1 MQLHSTEHAPAHAIP
16 SAEMFPM
23 LSPVAAETQAAPL
36 SPVGSLPV
44 CTDGA
49 RTHLC
54 APPAAPRID
63 PQTCLYPVVP
73 LPPQTLPVWGGSVHS
88 IQPIKGPIHRALEL
102 FPKSARWWDWAATPA
117 LSAGSCEGRSRRE
130 EREAQSRAVR
140 LKVAGKPVLGETSVL
155 GALLEPSRHS
165 PCPGPSPHQLGE
177 PCVLSRWLLLTLFAH
192 F

>member
-49 RTHLC
+49 RTRLC

-73 LPPQTLPVWGGSVHS
+73 LPPQTLPVWGGKRTLHPAN
-88 IQPIKGPIHRALEL
+88 QRAH
-102 FPKSARWWDWAATPA
+102 PQ
-117 LSAGSCEGRSRRE
+117 GSGIVPQIREVVGLGGHTGLVSRK
-130 EREAQSRAVR
+130 
-140 LKVAGKPVLGETSVL
+140 L
-155 GALLEPSRHS
+155 
-165 PCPGPSPHQLGE
+165 
-177 PCVLSRWLLLTLFAH
+177 
-192 F
+192 